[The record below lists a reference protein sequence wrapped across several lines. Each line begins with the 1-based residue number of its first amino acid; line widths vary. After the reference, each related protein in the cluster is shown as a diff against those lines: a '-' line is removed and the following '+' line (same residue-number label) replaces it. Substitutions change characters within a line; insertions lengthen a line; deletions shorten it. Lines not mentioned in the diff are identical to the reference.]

1 MYSFHA
7 IITHESIHDQKKT
20 AFREL
25 QIFLETELFNWS
37 AEFGK

>member
-7 IITHESIHDQKKT
+7 IITHESIHDQKT

-25 QIFLETELFNWS
+25 QIFFETELFNWS